1 MYFLYT
7 ILYKFELYVIIY
19 IMNILII
26 VWGDNVNK
34 TKKLIFDA
42 AVKCFSKKGF
52 HKSTMDEIAETA
64 GVAKG
69 TLYYHFKSKED
80 IFKFVI
86 DEGMTVIVN
95 EINDKTAKLDNPVDK
110 VAAVCEVQFQMTIK
124 YIEFFRTVLSQ
135 MWGDEERQLQLREA
149 LKKYFEVI
157 EINLKEAIDKGLIEK
172 CNVEVIAFNIFGVI
186 TSTVLYNNTHEDVNF
201 DELSDTVINFIM
213 NGINQHY

>member
-1 MYFLYT
+1 M
-7 ILYKFELYVIIY
+7 
-19 IMNILII
+19 
-26 VWGDNVNK
+26 NK

-42 AVKCFSKKGF
+42 AIKCFSKKGF

-86 DEGMTVIVN
+86 DEGMAVIVN

-110 VAAVCEVQFQMTIK
+110 VAAVCEIQFQMTIK

-157 EINLKEAIDKGLIEK
+157 EINLKEAMDKGLIK
-172 CNVEVIAFNIFGVI
+172 KGNVEVIAFNIFGVI

-213 NGINQHY
+213 NGINQHD